1 MSFVALNRT
10 LLRLLAMLCLA
21 MAPLAMAQRSR
32 VDTKITSLKF
42 ESERTP
48 SFKDSN
54 RGSQGSRETWCRI
67 DLAFD
72 TKGAR
77 NGWLD
82 EVEVFWMILAESDVS
97 SKPLVMTQSVF
108 YTDVEDGKH
117 AACIYLKPKFFK
129 RYIGSSRIDSRKL
142 SVYVE
147 IRVDGQRVAREEIK
161 SNRIPNG
168 WYNKAEAAGRII
180 QSELLPKSKTPFAPL
195 DYDYYEHEKVSF

>member
-1 MSFVALNRT
+1 MSFAVFNRT
-10 LLRLLAMLCLA
+10 MTRLLAMICLA
-21 MAPLAMAQRSR
+21 AAPLAMAQRSR
-32 VDTKITSLKF
+32 VDVKVTSLKF
-42 ESERTP
+42 ETERTP
-48 SFKDSN
+48 SFKDSS
-54 RGSQGSRETWCRI
+54 RGSQGARDMWCRV
-67 DLAFD
+67 DLAYD

-82 EVEVFWMILAESDVS
+82 EVEVFWMVLAESDVS

-117 AACIYLKPKFFK
+117 IACIYLKPRFFK

-161 SNRIPNG
+161 TNRVPDG
-168 WYNKAEAAGRII
+168 WYNKAEAAGRIL
-180 QSELLPKSKTPFAPL
+180 QNELLPKSKTPFAPL
-195 DYDYYEHEKVSF
+195 DYDFYEHEKVSF